1 MARARRRLFW
11 NNKKGR
17 KKEGKKE
24 KGEIISNYELILLF
38 LLLFLEIT
46 YEGVI
51 LFRIVG
57 WNKLLET
64 LSFNNIERERIQ

>member
-1 MARARRRLFW
+1 MARARHRLFW

-64 LSFNNIERERIQ
+64 LSFNNIERERI

>member
-24 KGEIISNYELILLF
+24 REIISNYELILLF